1 MKSNVLF
8 DSVIALMFIFFVS
21 YLSFNDY
28 GFTLWL
34 SEHSYEG
41 FCAFMNQSVFQKGN
55 FGASDVPII
64 LDVIVLGTL
73 FMIGP
78 MKSVKHRDL
87 RTGLYFLIT
96 SQLLLAVIVH
106 SLKISWGRA
115 RPYLVFS
122 GQMDFAPWYKVGANH
137 FIGDGAFS
145 GAFPSGHSVMMM
157 TLFSFY
163 LFFRNVS
170 AVKKNKFFELFF
182 FVFGLT
188 AYTCMAVSRSM
199 SSQHW
204 LTDSA
209 ASFILG
215 GSFLSYYAK
224 KFFGDRSF
232 ARIYNR
238 VGAPYIL
245 KLFLFLSFCFL
256 TLASFIIAIEAI
268 MRSQYLF
275 IVPFL
280 FSALLLFIFRRLLK
294 YDEKVLL

>member
-157 TLFSFY
+157 T
-163 LFFRNVS
+163 
-170 AVKKNKFFELFF
+170 
-182 FVFGLT
+182 
-188 AYTCMAVSRSM
+188 
-199 SSQHW
+199 
-204 LTDSA
+204 
-209 ASFILG
+209 
-215 GSFLSYYAK
+215 
-224 KFFGDRSF
+224 
-232 ARIYNR
+232 
-238 VGAPYIL
+238 
-245 KLFLFLSFCFL
+245 
-256 TLASFIIAIEAI
+256 
-268 MRSQYLF
+268 
-275 IVPFL
+275 
-280 FSALLLFIFRRLLK
+280 
-294 YDEKVLL
+294 